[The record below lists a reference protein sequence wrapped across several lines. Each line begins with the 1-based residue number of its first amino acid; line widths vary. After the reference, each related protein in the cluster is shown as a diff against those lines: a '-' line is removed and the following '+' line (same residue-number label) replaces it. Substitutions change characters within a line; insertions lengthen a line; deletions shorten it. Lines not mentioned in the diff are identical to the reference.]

1 MTDNTLG
8 EPTWWLQRD
17 GQLYGPYPLATLRFV
32 LQDRRARPSD
42 LAGPSESGPWQPLG
56 ELIASIPPPPAVPSA
71 PPPPVPVAPAPP
83 PPPTLIAT
91 PAASSPVTPPRPA
104 GRGGLGWALGAAVL
118 LGLFVAIPLVTV
130 GPVYREARAKAVAQ
144 AAKASLQ
151 QVGLALEVYTEGN
164 GGLLPPAGQ
173 WERGVQTIL
182 KEPAQ
187 LRGPGGQA
195 FVYNETLSGRRLADI
210 RQQQGLELARD
221 PVAYRRGRGQP
232 DVTLVLRANGAVE
245 EVASAEQPLTPPS
258 R

>member
-1 MTDNTLG
+1 
-8 EPTWWLQRD
+8 
-17 GQLYGPYPLATLRFV
+17 V
-32 LQDRRARPSD
+32 
-42 LAGPSESGPWQPLG
+42 
-56 ELIASIPPPPAVPSA
+56 
-71 PPPPVPVAPAPP
+71 
-83 PPPTLIAT
+83 
-91 PAASSPVTPPRPA
+91 
-104 GRGGLGWALGAAVL
+104 LGALIL

-130 GPVYREARAKAVAQ
+130 GVPYREARAKAVAQ

-151 QVGLALEVYTEGN
+151 QVGLALEVYAEGN

-195 FVYNETLSGRRLADI
+195 FVYNETLSGRRLADV
-210 RQQQGLELARD
+210 RQQSGLELARD

-245 EVASAEQPLTPPS
+245 EVPAAERPLSPPS